1 MEVFVSYDEMH
12 EYVGSH
18 YNKEVLFAKGED
30 QEICVTL
37 VQSLKIFDTKVSEK
51 LHIDEVTEDSVMVSY
66 KGGFMK
72 DMVISAAIGYIRGK
86 NADLNAAITTED
98 GNRVEVR
105 LSKIGQLRS
114 ALERIVLRAISVE
127 DAGVKISVA
136 LK

>member
-18 YNKEVLFAKGED
+18 YNKEVLFAKAGE
-30 QEICVTL
+30 QAVRITL

-51 LHIDEVTEDSVMVSY
+51 LHIDEVTKDSVTVSY

-86 NADLNAAITTED
+86 NADLNAAIITED

-105 LSKIGQLRS
+105 LSKIGQLKS
-114 ALERIVLRAISVE
+114 ALERIALRAISVE